1 MWVCPAPDDTK
12 AEEKEPIDMQQNG
25 DREEDE
31 EGKKE
36 DKSGKFK
43 FMFNIADG
51 GFTGIGWL
59 AGRERG
65 GWWHR
70 LPVCVGPGSLGRRSF
85 HTNVLMVDKHPL
97 YNLS

>member
-51 GFTGIGWL
+51 GFTGIGVAGGPRAGWL
-59 AGRERG
+59 VAQASC
-65 GWWHR
+65 
-70 LPVCVGPGSLGRRSF
+70 LCGSWESGQVVVS
-85 HTNVLMVDKHPL
+85 
-97 YNLS
+97 Y